1 MRFVGCPLSGRRPLP
16 PMKSPSAR
24 RSAPILPIGLES
36 PTARRGG
43 GIAAAGHIAATPVKV
58 GRKVDFGVRET
69 PVGDGAGGGSSRL
82 EIRMGTLV
90 EATPVKKA
98 LSPFG
103 IFGKRADDEYEGGGV
118 DDVGGKS
125 IYDVWNDDDYEE
137 LA

>member
-1 MRFVGCPLSGRRPLP
+1 MASHV
-16 PMKSPSAR
+16 
-24 RSAPILPIGLES
+24 
-36 PTARRGG
+36 
-43 GIAAAGHIAATPVKV
+43 AATPAKVV

-69 PVGDGAGGGSSRL
+69 PVVGGRSSTNR
-82 EIRMGTLV
+82 EVKTGTLI

-103 IFGKRADDEYEGGGV
+103 IFGKMDDADEVGGGGV
-118 DDVGGKS
+118 DMVGGKS